1 MDPFVTLA
9 NRYVDT
15 RPGLGHSALPNA
27 PQLPADDT
35 PSWPR
40 FLTAWW
46 RRLVARRSRQSV
58 RRRPSP
64 TRLPVRSEHVRRASD
79 TGRVSWRG

>member
-9 NRYVDT
+9 TRYVDT
-15 RPGLGHSALPNA
+15 RPGLGHSALPDA
-27 PQLPADDT
+27 PQVPADDT

-40 FLTAWW
+40 FVTACW
-46 RRLVARRSRQSV
+46 RRLVARRSLRA
-58 RRRPSP
+58 RRRFSP

>member
-27 PQLPADDT
+27 PQLPTDDT

-40 FLTAWW
+40 FLTASW
-46 RRLVARRSRQSV
+46 RRLVIRRPRLPV
-58 RRRPSP
+58 RRRSSP
-64 TRLPVRSEHVRRASD
+64 TRLPVRSQHVRRASD

>member
-9 NRYVDT
+9 NRYADT

-27 PQLPADDT
+27 PQLPLDDT

-40 FLTAWW
+40 LLTASW
-46 RRLVARRSRQSV
+46 RRLVIRRPGLPARRRSSR
-58 RRRPSP
+58 
-64 TRLPVRSEHVRRASD
+64 TRLQVRSPHVRRASD